1 MNDDDLNLHSMTNLA
16 GWLRYCAT
24 RLQTKNSKFKTKL
37 CQISNRD
44 SVLPTSFFCE
54 VLHLLVMSLRIEK
67 NTSLSK
73 DNYICKIILPLP
85 LKSST
90 NTISLSIDGGDL
102 FKTLLTVRISVDHPS
117 LWKIITTDAFN
128 NFL

>member
-1 MNDDDLNLHSMTNLA
+1 
-16 GWLRYCAT
+16 
-24 RLQTKNSKFKTKL
+24 
-37 CQISNRD
+37 
-44 SVLPTSFFCE
+44 
-54 VLHLLVMSLRIEK
+54 MSLRIEK